1 MANLSY
7 EDEMFILGIYNSGVT
22 NMIDIVTKTGRS
34 DDTIRNVLKKY
45 GLKVSSRYTKI
56 TDEHRQKAKE
66 LRAKGCSYKEIAVAL
81 HVGCSTVKNLVQDE
95 RCEKPQ
101 QPQQDQHER
110 QLQIPICN
118 EIKSVPI
125 EALRMLRDAI
135 DMIIEERTS

>member
-56 TDEHRQKAKE
+56 TEEHRRKAKE
-66 LRAKGCSYKEIAVAL
+66 LRAHGRSYKEIAIAL
-81 HVGCSTVKNLVQDE
+81 HVGCSTVKSLINDE
-95 RCEKPQ
+95 CAEKPQ
-101 QPQQDQHER
+101 LEQHER
-110 QLQIPICN
+110 HLQIPICN
-118 EIKSVPI
+118 EIKAVPI

-135 DMIIEERTS
+135 DMIIEAMAS